1 MITPVLILFFNR
13 RETVLT
19 LIENLS
25 KVKPGKLYLSSDGG
39 RNIEEKN
46 RVEKIRTEVLN
57 AITWQCDV
65 HTNFN
70 THNLG
75 CKLAVDNAVQ
85 WFFSQVNEGVVLED
99 DCIPSPAFFDYVT
112 KCLETYRDNK
122 QVATIGGR
130 RESTSSSND
139 GITFSSKF
147 FCWGWASWSD
157 RITPVDVEFGY
168 QPLLPSSVTQGLS
181 FWESRHVK
189 GIHSLML
196 DGIVNSWAYSYDL
209 AFRSSGQVHVVPP
222 KNFISNIGIGQ
233 GTHDTGARKDSV
245 KVIDEAFNAEVPTI
259 INVNR
264 CYMDEYFKSTYG
276 LCKTLLFPYASKIK
290 KIQKKWECSK

>member
-13 RETVLT
+13 KETVLE
-19 LIENLS
+19 LIKRLS
-25 KVKPGKLYLSSDGG
+25 IVKPKFIYLGCDGA
-39 RNIEEKN
+39 RNYQEMILVQE
-46 RVEKIRTEVLN
+46 IREAVLSEIN
-57 AITWQCDV
+57 WECDV

-99 DCIPSPAFFDYVT
+99 DCIPSPVFFDYVT

-130 RESTSSSND
+130 RESFASTNGD
-139 GITFSSKF
+139 ITFSSKF

-157 RITPVDVEFGY
+157 RISPVDVEFGY
-168 QPLLPSSVTQGLS
+168 QPFLPSSVTQGLS

-209 AFRSSGQVHVVPP
+209 AFRFYGQVHVVPP
-222 KNFISNIGIGQ
+222 RNFISNIGIGQ

-290 KIQKKWECSK
+290 KIQKKWEYSK